1 MKEQKIIE
9 DYDYADG
16 FVVVVYKLN
25 PVYKKRF

>member
-25 PVYKKRF
+25 LYIKKIY